1 MIENTLSRVTP
12 KQAAKELNMD
22 IDNFYYLMQQER
34 LPIGFALKKEGNRR
48 YSYIIYRSMLDAYK
62 KTIKEAVDVQA

>member
-1 MIENTLSRVTP
+1 MEENTLSRVTP

>member
-1 MIENTLSRVTP
+1 MTENTLSRVTP

-34 LPIGFALKKEGNRR
+34 LPIGFALKKDGNRR

>member
-1 MIENTLSRVTP
+1 MEENTLSRVTP

-22 IDNFYYLMQQER
+22 IDTFYYLMQKER
-34 LPIGFALKKEGNRR
+34 LPIGFALKKDGNRR

>member
-1 MIENTLSRVTP
+1 MEENALSRVTP

-48 YSYIIYRSMLDAYK
+48 YSYTIYRSMLDAYCWNK
-62 KTIKEAVDVQA
+62 VDI

>member
-1 MIENTLSRVTP
+1 MTENTLSRVTP

-48 YSYIIYRSMLDAYK
+48 YSYIIYRSINL
-62 KTIKEAVDVQA
+62 

>member
-1 MIENTLSRVTP
+1 
-12 KQAAKELNMD
+12 MD
-22 IDNFYYLMQQER
+22 IDNFYYLMQKER

>member
-1 MIENTLSRVTP
+1 MTENTLSRVTP

>member
-1 MIENTLSRVTP
+1 MEENALSRVTP